1 MAKKNKKMM
10 TADAVK
16 SLVGK
21 HIANAQGFYS
31 GNLSK
36 SRETALDYYLGNPM
50 GNEVDGR
57 SKVISS
63 DVSDAIEPLM
73 ANLMKI
79 FTQSNKLF
87 HCEPVGTEDVEIAEQ
102 STDYINHIFF
112 KKNNGWVLLHNFIKD
127 ALLEKNGFLKI
138 YHEYSDKVT
147 RESYVGLSEDEY
159 TMLIDDNEIEV
170 IEHTEYADE
179 NPTGDYEQ
187 EPVAPMGMQEGQH
200 QMPDGTM
207 MPDSEMPQQPEQPPI
222 DAMMALMGGMGN
234 EEQPLIDLAPMAMLH
249 DVVVHRIN
257 KKGKTCIEGIPPEEI
272 LVESNAKGI
281 DDAKFIAQKKMMTR
295 SELLELGFD
304 EDIVA
309 TLPTERV
316 EDMNTEFQTR
326 HSDIHNSIQRD
337 ITDESTQEVEVFEC
351 YVKCDYSGT
360 GKSELRKFVVAG
372 NNGSTLLSDEAFDS
386 FPFVTATPIIMPH
399 RLYGRS
405 IAELVQDVQSVK
417 TYVMRAL
424 NDNIYGIQNNRLA
437 IDDSRVNVSDIL
449 ANRPNM
455 IVRTKGN
462 PMESIQTMPVQ
473 SIGDTAYPLLTYYDS
488 LKEQRTGVSKV
499 GQGLDAD
506 ALNSKT
512 STGLNQVMTQAQG
525 RIEFIARTFAN
536 TGINDLGKKILE
548 CVVKYQNKEDI
559 VRIRNKFVPYKPY
572 EWKDRCD
579 ITITS
584 GLGTGNQ
591 DQQMIFLNNI
601 LERQVQALT
610 TQGNPSAPLVNLKKI
625 YNTLEMMV
633 ESAGLKNVDLFFL
646 NPEENPLPEPEAPE
660 PTEFE
665 KVSMAQIEGENK
677 RKLAELELKHQELM
691 LKSEKQLLD
700 FETKIQE
707 LELNYGKNI
716 DQEEIKRQTKLS
728 VEAMKQ
734 IGGFAKGNMPMPNIP
749 ADDPMRVPMPQGGI
763 QAPVAPIEPQGLTQP
778 DIQNANFNL
787 PILPKK

>member
-1 MAKKNKKMM
+1 MGKKHKMM
-10 TADAVK
+10 TADEVK

-36 SRETALDYYLGNPM
+36 TRETALDYYLGNPM
-50 GNEVDGR
+50 GNEIDGR

-73 ANLMKI
+73 ANLMRI

-112 KKNNGWVLLHNFIKD
+112 KKNNGWVILHNFIKD
-127 ALLEKNGFLKI
+127 ALLEKNGFLKV
-138 YHEYSDKVT
+138 YHEYTDKVT
-147 RESYVGLSEDEY
+147 RESYVGLSDDEY
-159 TMLIDDNEIEV
+159 AMLIDDDGVEV
-170 IEHTEYADE
+170 VEHTEYTDDK
-179 NPTGDYEQ
+179 PTGDYEQ
-187 EPVAPMGMQEGQH
+187 EPVAPMGMQEQAPDPMMMGMEQTH
-200 QMPDGTM
+200 TMPDGTVHPFATHEEYEANM
-207 MPDSEMPQQPEQPPI
+207 MGMGMPQP
-222 DAMMALMGGMGN
+222 
-234 EEQPLIDLAPMAMLH
+234 MLH
-249 DVVVHRIN
+249 DVVIHRIN
-257 KKGKTCIEGIPPEEI
+257 KKGKTCIEGIPPEEMLI
-272 LVESNAKGI
+272 ESNAKNI
-281 DDAKFIAQKKMMTR
+281 DDANFIAQKKMMTR
-295 SELLELGFD
+295 GELIELGFD
-304 EDIVA
+304 RDIVL

-360 GKSELRKFVVAG
+360 HKSELRKFVVAG
-372 NNGSTLLSDEAFDS
+372 NNGETLLSDEPYDS

-473 SIGDTAYPLLTYYDS
+473 PIGDTAYPLLTYYDE
-488 LKEQRTGVSKV
+488 LKEQRTGVSKIS
-499 GQGLDAD
+499 QGLNAD
-506 ALNSKT
+506 ALNTKT
-512 STGLNQVMTQAQG
+512 STGLNQVMTQAQQ
-525 RIEFIARTFAN
+525 RVEFIARTFAH

-579 ITITS
+579 ISITS

-610 TQGNPSAPLVNLKKI
+610 TQGNPSAPLVNLSKI

-646 NPEENPLPEPEAPE
+646 NPEENPIPEEEPAE

-677 RKLAELELKHQELM
+677 RKLAELELKYKEQELKHKKIM
-691 LKSEKQLLD
+691 LD
-700 FETKIQE
+700 FETKVQE
-707 LELNYGKNI
+707 LELQYSKNI

-734 IGGFAKGNMPMPNIP
+734 IGGFAKGNMPQPNIP
-749 ADDPMRVPMPQGGI
+749 PNDPMNVPMPPQGI
-763 QAPVAPIEPQGLTQP
+763 TPPVAPAEPQLTQP
-778 DIQNANFNL
+778 NIQNADFKL
-787 PILPKK
+787 PNE

>member
-1 MAKKNKKMM
+1 MAKKKKMM

-36 SRETALDYYLGNPM
+36 TRETALDYYLGNPM

-73 ANLMKI
+73 ANLMRI

-87 HCEPVGTEDVEIAEQ
+87 HCEPVGVEDVEIAEQ

-112 KKNNGWVLLHNFIKD
+112 KKNNGWVLLHNFLKD
-127 ALLEKNGFLKI
+127 ALLEKNGFLKV
-138 YHEYSDKVT
+138 YHEYTDKVT
-147 RESYVGLSEDEY
+147 RESYENLSDDEY
-159 TMLIDDNEIEV
+159 MMLIDDDGVEV
-170 IEHTEYADE
+170 IEHSQYVDE

-187 EPVAPMGMQEGQH
+187 EPVAPMGMQEQA
-200 QMPDGTM
+200 PDPM
-207 MPDSEMPQQPEQPPI
+207 
-222 DAMMALMGGMGN
+222 MGGMGN
-234 EEQPLIDLAPMAMLH
+234 EEKPLMDIEPVAMLH
-249 DVVVHRIN
+249 DVVIHRID

-272 LVESNAKGI
+272 LIESNAKSI
-281 DDAKFIAQKKMMTR
+281 DDANFIAQKKMMTR
-295 SELLELGFD
+295 GELLELGFD
-304 EDIVA
+304 DDIVA

-351 YVKCDYSGT
+351 YVKCDYSGN

-372 NNGSTLLSDEAFDS
+372 NNGSTLLSDEAYDS

-473 SIGDTAYPLLTYYDS
+473 SIGDTAYPLLKYYDE
-488 LKEQRTGVSKV
+488 LKESRTGVSKLS
-499 GQGLDAD
+499 QGLSAD
-506 ALNSKT
+506 ALNSQT
-512 STGLNQVMTQAQG
+512 STGLNQTMTQAQG
-525 RIEFIARTFAN
+525 RIEFIARTFAH

-584 GLGTGNQ
+584 ALGTGNQ

-646 NPEENPLPEPEAPE
+646 DPEVTPMPEEEPAE
-660 PTEFE
+660 PSEFE

-677 RKLAELELKHQELM
+677 RKLAELELKQKEVELRA
-691 LKSEKQLLD
+691 EKQLLD

-707 LELNYGKNI
+707 LELNYGRQI

-734 IGGFAKGNMPMPNIP
+734 MGGFANKNMPMPQPNIP
-749 ADDPMRVPMPQGGI
+749 PNDPMNVPMPPQGI
-763 QAPVAPIEPQGLTQP
+763 QPPPVQPPMEIGDADFESPIPP
-778 DIQNANFNL
+778 MP
-787 PILPKK
+787 PIPKV

>member
-1 MAKKNKKMM
+1 MVKKNKKIM
-10 TADAVK
+10 TEESIKA
-16 SLVGK
+16 LVGK
-21 HIANAQGFYS
+21 HIANATGFYS

-73 ANLMKI
+73 ANLMRI

-87 HCEPVGTEDVEIAEQ
+87 HCEPVGTEDVGIAEQ
-102 STDYINHIFF
+102 STDYMNHIFF
-112 KKNNGWVLLHNFIKD
+112 KKNNGWVILHNFLKD
-127 ALLEKNGFLKI
+127 ALLEKNGFLKVF
-138 YHEYSDKVT
+138 HEVSDKIT
-147 RESYVGLSEDEY
+147 RETYENLSEDEY
-159 TMLIDDNEIEV
+159 IMLIDDEEVEV
-170 IEHTEYADE
+170 IEHSTFADTA
-179 NPTGDYEQ
+179 PTGDYEQ
-187 EPVAPMGMQEGQH
+187 EPVAPMGMEEGVH
-200 QMPDGTM
+200 EMPDGTM
-207 MPDSEMPQQPEQPPI
+207 MPDAEMEAQAP
-222 DAMMALMGGMGN
+222 DMDMMAMLNIMG
-234 EEQPLIDLAPMAMLH
+234 EEEMMPPPLPMLH
-249 DVVVHRIN
+249 DVVIHRII
-257 KKGKTCIEGIPPEEI
+257 KKGKTVIEGIPPEQMY
-272 LVESNAKGI
+272 VEGNATDI
-281 DDAKFIAQKKMMTR
+281 DTSRFIAQKKMITR

-304 EDIVA
+304 KDIVA
-309 TLPTERV
+309 VLPAERSD
-316 EDMNTEFQTR
+316 DMNTEFQTR
-326 HSDIHNSIQRD
+326 HQGISSVTQKDHL
-337 ITDESTQEVEVFEC
+337 DESTQEVEIYEC

-360 GKSELRKFVVAG
+360 GKAELRKVVVAG
-372 NNGSTLLSDEAFDS
+372 NNGTTLLSDEPYDS
-386 FPFVTATPIIMPH
+386 MPFVTATPIIMPH

-405 IAELVQDVQSVK
+405 IAELVEDVQSVK

-449 ANRPNM
+449 QNRPNM

-462 PMESIQTMPVQ
+462 PMESIQSMPVQ
-473 SIGDTAYPLLTYYDS
+473 SIGETAYPLLRYYDE
-488 LKEQRTGVSKV
+488 LKEARTGVSKLT
-499 GQGLDAD
+499 QGLNAD

-512 STGLNQVMTQAQG
+512 STGLNQTMSQAQG

-536 TGINDLGKKILE
+536 TGINDLGKKIFE
-548 CVVKYQNKEDI
+548 CIVKYQDKEDI
-559 VRIRNKFVPYKPY
+559 VRIRNKFIPYKPY

-579 ITITS
+579 VSITS

-646 NPEENPLPEPEAPE
+646 NPEENPVPEQE
-660 PTEFE
+660 PAEPSEFE

-677 RKLAELELKHQELM
+677 RKLAELELKSQELQ
-691 LKSEKQLLD
+691 LKAEKQLLD

-707 LELNYGKNI
+707 LELNYNKNI
-716 DQEEIKRQTKLS
+716 DQEQIKRQTKVS
-728 VEAMKQ
+728 VEAMRQ
-734 IGGFAKGNMPMPNIP
+734 VGGFAKGNAPMPSNVPMPNIP
-749 ADDPMRVPMPQGGI
+749 ANDPMNIPMPQGGI
-763 QAPVAPIEPQGLTQP
+763 QPPIVPEPLLTQP
-778 DIQNANFNL
+778 NIQNADFML
-787 PILPKK
+787 PTIPKKN

>member
-1 MAKKNKKMM
+1 MAKNKKMM

-36 SRETALDYYLGNPM
+36 TRETALDYYLGNPM

-63 DVSDAIEPLM
+63 DVSDAVEPLM
-73 ANLMKI
+73 ANLMRI

-87 HCEPVGTEDVEIAEQ
+87 HCEPVGVEDVEIAEQ

-112 KKNNGWVLLHNFIKD
+112 KKNNGWVLLHNFLKD

-138 YHEYSDKVT
+138 YHEYADRVT
-147 RESYVGLSEDEY
+147 RESYQRLSDDEY
-159 TMLIDDNEIEV
+159 MMLIDDDDVEV
-170 IEHTEYADE
+170 IEHSQYEDDK
-179 NPTGDYEQ
+179 PTSDYEQ
-187 EPVAPMGMQEGQH
+187 ADPMGMQEQLLPTEPTAELGPMQY
-200 QMPDGTM
+200 
-207 MPDSEMPQQPEQPPI
+207 EEPEVIP
-222 DAMMALMGGMGN
+222 
-234 EEQPLIDLAPMAMLH
+234 MLH
-249 DVVVHRIN
+249 DVVIHRVN
-257 KKGKTCIEGIPPEEI
+257 KKGKTCIEGIPPEEMLI
-272 LVESNAKGI
+272 ESNAKSI
-281 DDAKFIAQKKMMTR
+281 DDANFIAQKKMTTR
-295 SELLELGFD
+295 GELIELGFD
-304 EDIVA
+304 KDIVS
-309 TLPTERV
+309 TLPSERV
-316 EDMNTEFQTR
+316 EDMNTEFQAR
-326 HSDIHNSIQRD
+326 HSDIHNSIQKD

-351 YVKCDYSGT
+351 YVKCDYSGN

-372 NNGSTLLSDEAFDS
+372 NNGSTLLSDEAYDS

-449 ANRPNM
+449 TNRPNM

-473 SIGDTAYPLLTYYDS
+473 SIGDTAYPLLKYYDE
-488 LKEQRTGVSKV
+488 LKEARTGVTKL
-499 GQGLDAD
+499 GQGLNAD
-506 ALNSKT
+506 ALNSQT
-512 STGLNQVMTQAQG
+512 STGLNQVMTQAQS
-525 RIEFIARTFAN
+525 RVEFIARTFAH
-536 TGINDLGKKILE
+536 TGVNDLGRKILE
-548 CVVKYQNKEDI
+548 CVVKYQDKDDI
-559 VRIRNKFVPYKPY
+559 VRIRNKFVSYKPY

-584 GLGTGNQ
+584 ALGTGNQ

-646 NPEENPLPEPEAPE
+646 DPELNPPPPEEPAEPS
-660 PTEFE
+660 EFE
-665 KVSMAQIEGENK
+665 KVSMAQIEGENR
-677 RKLAELELKHQELM
+677 RKLAELELKQKEIEL
-691 LKSEKQLLD
+691 KAEKQLLD
-700 FETKIQE
+700 FESKIKE
-707 LELNYGKNI
+707 LELNHGKDI

-734 IGGFAKGNMPMPNIP
+734 MGNFAKSNLPPINNIPPNDPMNVPMPSGGIKPPVEPQSPNIP
-749 ADDPMRVPMPQGGI
+749 NVGFENMGSGVP
-763 QAPVAPIEPQGLTQP
+763 V
-778 DIQNANFNL
+778 L
-787 PILPKK
+787 PNKK

>member
-1 MAKKNKKMM
+1 MAKKKKMM

-36 SRETALDYYLGNPM
+36 TRETALDYYLGNPM
-50 GNEVDGR
+50 GNEIDGR

-73 ANLMKI
+73 ANLMRI

-87 HCEPVGTEDVEIAEQ
+87 HCEPVGIEDVEIAEQ

-112 KKNNGWVLLHNFIKD
+112 KKNNGWVLLHNFLKD

-138 YHEYSDKVT
+138 YHEYTDKVT
-147 RESYVGLSEDEY
+147 RESYESLSDDEY
-159 TMLIDDNEIEV
+159 MMLIDDDGVEV
-170 IEHTEYADE
+170 IEHTQYVDE

-187 EPVAPMGMQEGQH
+187 EPVAPMGMQE
-200 QMPDGTM
+200 
-207 MPDSEMPQQPEQPPI
+207 QPPV
-222 DAMMALMGGMGN
+222 DDMMSMMGDMAN
-234 EEQPLIDLAPMAMLH
+234 EEQPVMDIEPVAMLH
-249 DVVVHRIN
+249 DVVIHRID

-272 LVESNAKGI
+272 LIESNAKSI
-281 DDAKFIAQKKMMTR
+281 DDANFIAQKKMMTR
-295 SELLELGFD
+295 GELLEYGFD
-304 EDIVA
+304 ADIVA

-337 ITDESTQEVEVFEC
+337 VTDESTQEVEVFEC
-351 YVKCDYSGT
+351 YVKCDYSGN

-372 NNGSTLLSDEAFDS
+372 NSGDTLLSDEAYDS

-473 SIGDTAYPLLTYYDS
+473 SIGDTAYPLLKYYDE
-488 LKEQRTGVSKV
+488 LKESRTGVSKLS
-499 GQGLDAD
+499 QGLSAD
-506 ALNSKT
+506 ALNSQT
-512 STGLNQVMTQAQG
+512 STGLNQTMTQAQG
-525 RIEFIARTFAN
+525 RIEFIARTFAH

-584 GLGTGNQ
+584 ALGTGNQ

-646 NPEENPLPEPEAPE
+646 DPEQTPMPQEEPAE
-660 PTEFE
+660 PSEFE

-677 RKLAELELKHQELM
+677 RKLAELELKQKEVEL
-691 LKSEKQLLD
+691 KAEKQLLD

-707 LELNYGKNI
+707 LELNYGRQI

-734 IGGFAKGNMPMPNIP
+734 MGGFANKNMPMPQPNIP
-749 ADDPMRVPMPQGGI
+749 PNDPMNVPMPPQGI
-763 QAPVAPIEPQGLTQP
+763 QPPVEPTPIDIP
-778 DIQNANFNL
+778 DANFENPIPPL
-787 PILPKK
+787 PIIPKE

>member
-1 MAKKNKKMM
+1 MAKKHKMM
-10 TADAVK
+10 TADEVK

-36 SRETALDYYLGNPM
+36 TRETALDYYLGNPM

-73 ANLMKI
+73 ANLMRI

-87 HCEPVGTEDVEIAEQ
+87 HCEPVGVEDVEIAEQ

-112 KKNNGWVLLHNFIKD
+112 KKNNGWVLLHNFLKD
-127 ALLEKNGFLKI
+127 ALLEKNGFLKV
-138 YHEYSDKVT
+138 YHEYTDKVV
-147 RESYVGLSEDEY
+147 RESYEGLSDDEY
-159 TMLIDDNEIEV
+159 LMLIDDNDVEV
-170 IEHTEYADE
+170 IEHTEYVDE
-179 NPTGDYEQ
+179 NPTGDYQQ
-187 EPVAPMGMQEGQH
+187 EPVAPMGMEETH
-200 QMPDGTM
+200 TMPDGTVHPFATHEEYEANM
-207 MPDSEMPQQPEQPPI
+207 MGMEQEPKPVIDVQPT
-222 DAMMALMGGMGN
+222 
-234 EEQPLIDLAPMAMLH
+234 AMLH
-249 DVVVHRIN
+249 DVVIHRIN
-257 KKGKTCIEGIPPEEI
+257 KKGKTCIEGIPPEEMLI
-272 LVESNAKGI
+272 ESNAKSI
-281 DDAKFIAQKKMMTR
+281 DDANFIAQKKMMTR
-295 SELLELGFD
+295 GELIELGFD
-304 EDIVA
+304 RETVMS
-309 TLPTERV
+309 LPTERV

-337 ITDESTQEVEVFEC
+337 ITDLSTQDVEVFEC

-360 GKSELRKFVVAG
+360 HKSELRKFVVAG
-372 NNGSTLLSDEAFDS
+372 NNGETLLSDEPYDS

-449 ANRPNM
+449 SNRPNM

-473 SIGDTAYPLLTYYDS
+473 PIGDTAYPLLTYYDE
-488 LKEQRTGVSKV
+488 LKEQRTGVSKI
-499 GQGLDAD
+499 GQGLNAD

-512 STGLNQVMTQAQG
+512 STGLNQVMSQAQQ
-525 RIEFIARTFAN
+525 RVEFIARTFAH

-610 TQGNPSAPLVNLKKI
+610 TQGNPSAPLVNLSKI

-646 NPEENPLPEPEAPE
+646 NPEENPIPEEEPAE

-677 RKLAELELKHQELM
+677 RKLAELELKYKEQQ
-691 LKSEKQLLD
+691 LKHKKIMLD

-707 LELNYGKNI
+707 LELQYNKNI

-734 IGGFAKGNMPMPNIP
+734 IGGFAKGNMPKPNIP
-749 ADDPMRVPMPQGGI
+749 PSDPMNVPMPPQGI
-763 QAPVAPIEPQGLTQP
+763 QPPVAPAEPQLTQP
-778 DIQNANFNL
+778 NIQNANFKL
-787 PILPKK
+787 PNE

>member
-36 SRETALDYYLGNPM
+36 TRETALDYYLGNPM

-112 KKNNGWVLLHNFIKD
+112 KKNNGWVILHNFLKD
-127 ALLEKNGFLKI
+127 ALLEKNGFLKV
-138 YHEYSDKVT
+138 YHEYTDKVT
-147 RESYVGLSEDEY
+147 RESYVGLSDDEY
-159 TMLIDDNEIEV
+159 TMLIDDDGVEV
-170 IEHTEYADE
+170 VEHTEYADDK
-179 NPTGDYEQ
+179 PTGDYEQ
-187 EPVAPMGMQEGQH
+187 EPVAPMGMQE
-200 QMPDGTM
+200 
-207 MPDSEMPQQPEQPPI
+207 QPPI
-222 DAMMALMGGMGN
+222 DDMMAIMGAMGDEMPMGMAM
-234 EEQPLIDLAPMAMLH
+234 PVPMLH
-249 DVVVHRIN
+249 DVVIHRIN

-281 DDAKFIAQKKMMTR
+281 DDANFIAQKKMMTR
-295 SELLELGFD
+295 GELIELGFD
-304 EDIVA
+304 RDIID

-372 NNGSTLLSDEAFDS
+372 NNGETLLSDEAYDS

-473 SIGDTAYPLLTYYDS
+473 SIGETAYPLLTYYDE
-488 LKEQRTGVSKV
+488 LKEQRTGVSKI
-499 GQGLDAD
+499 GQGLNAD

-512 STGLNQVMTQAQG
+512 STGLNSVMSQAQQ
-525 RIEFIARTFAN
+525 RVEFIARTFAN

-579 ITITS
+579 ISITS
-584 GLGTGNQ
+584 GLGTGSQ

-610 TQGNPSAPLVNLKKI
+610 TQGNPSAPLVNLSKI

-646 NPEENPLPEPEAPE
+646 NPEENPIPEEEPAE

-677 RKLAELELKHQELM
+677 RKLAELELKHQELLM
-691 LKSEKQLLD
+691 KNEKQQLD
-700 FETKIQE
+700 FDAKIVE
-707 LELNYGKNI
+707 LELQYQKNI
-716 DQEEIKRQTKLS
+716 DQEEIKRQAKVST
-728 VEAMKQ
+728 EAMKQ
-734 IGGFAKGNMPMPNIP
+734 VGAFANKNMPMPQPNIP
-749 ADDPMRVPMPQGGI
+749 PNDPMNVPMPPQGI
-763 QAPVAPIEPQGLTQP
+763 QPPVAPAEPQLTQP
-778 DIQNANFNL
+778 NIQNANFKL
-787 PILPKK
+787 PNE

>member
-1 MAKKNKKMM
+1 MAKKHKMM
-10 TADAVK
+10 TADEVK

-36 SRETALDYYLGNPM
+36 TRETALDYYLGNPM

-73 ANLMKI
+73 ANLMRI

-87 HCEPVGTEDVEIAEQ
+87 HCEPVGVEDVEIAEQ

-112 KKNNGWVLLHNFIKD
+112 KKNNGWVLLHNFLKD
-127 ALLEKNGFLKI
+127 ALLEKNGFLKV
-138 YHEYSDKVT
+138 YHEYTDKVV
-147 RESYVGLSEDEY
+147 RESYEGLSDDEY
-159 TMLIDDNEIEV
+159 LMLIDDNDVEV
-170 IEHTEYADE
+170 IEHTEYVDE
-179 NPTGDYEQ
+179 NPTGDYQQ
-187 EPVAPMGMQEGQH
+187 EPVAPMGMEETH
-200 QMPDGTM
+200 TMPDGTVHPFATHEEYEANM
-207 MPDSEMPQQPEQPPI
+207 MGMEQEPKPVIDVQPT
-222 DAMMALMGGMGN
+222 
-234 EEQPLIDLAPMAMLH
+234 AMLH
-249 DVVVHRIN
+249 DVVIHRIN
-257 KKGKTCIEGIPPEEI
+257 KKGKTCIEGIPPEEMLI
-272 LVESNAKGI
+272 ESNAKSI
-281 DDAKFIAQKKMMTR
+281 DDANFIAQKKMMTR
-295 SELLELGFD
+295 GELIELGFD
-304 EDIVA
+304 RETVMS
-309 TLPTERV
+309 LPTERV

-337 ITDESTQEVEVFEC
+337 ITDLSTQDVEVFEC

-360 GKSELRKFVVAG
+360 HKSELRKFVVAG
-372 NNGSTLLSDEAFDS
+372 NNGETLLSDEPYDS

-449 ANRPNM
+449 SNRPNM

-473 SIGDTAYPLLTYYDS
+473 SIGDTAYPLLKYYDE
-488 LKEQRTGVSKV
+488 LKESRTGVTKL
-499 GQGLDAD
+499 GQGLNAD
-506 ALNSKT
+506 ALNSQT
-512 STGLNQVMTQAQG
+512 STGLNQVMTQAQS
-525 RIEFIARTFAN
+525 RVEFIARTFAH
-536 TGINDLGKKILE
+536 TGVNDLGKKILE
-548 CVVKYQNKEDI
+548 CIVKYQNKEDI

-579 ITITS
+579 ISITS
-584 GLGTGNQ
+584 ALGTGNQ

-646 NPEENPLPEPEAPE
+646 DPEQNPIPEEEPAE
-660 PTEFE
+660 PSEFE

-677 RKLAELELKHQELM
+677 RKLAELELKQKEVEL
-691 LKSEKQLLD
+691 KAEKQLLD

-707 LELNYGKNI
+707 LELNYGRQI

-734 IGGFAKGNMPMPNIP
+734 IGGFAKNNMPQPNIP
-749 ADDPMRVPMPQGGI
+749 PNDPMNVPMPPQGI
-763 QAPVAPIEPQGLTQP
+763 QPPVEPRP
-778 DIQNANFNL
+778 MDIPSADFESPLPPL
-787 PILPKK
+787 PIVPKE

>member
-1 MAKKNKKMM
+1 MAKKKKMM

-36 SRETALDYYLGNPM
+36 TRETALDYYLGNPM

-73 ANLMKI
+73 ANLMRI

-87 HCEPVGTEDVEIAEQ
+87 HCEPVGIEDVEIAEQ

-112 KKNNGWVLLHNFIKD
+112 KKNNGWVLLHNFLKD
-127 ALLEKNGFLKI
+127 ALLEKNGFLKV
-138 YHEYSDKVT
+138 YHEYTDKVT
-147 RESYVGLSEDEY
+147 RESYERLSDDEY
-159 TMLIDDNEIEV
+159 IMLIDDKEVEV
-170 IEHTEYADE
+170 IEHSEYPDD

-187 EPVAPMGMQEGQH
+187 ESVEPMGMQEGQH

-207 MPDSEMPQQPEQPPI
+207 MPDSEMPQQPEQPQLPN
-222 DAMMALMGGMGN
+222 AMMGEMDNQERPLMDI
-234 EEQPLIDLAPMAMLH
+234 EPIAMLH
-249 DVVVHRIN
+249 DVVVHRVSI
-257 KKGKTCIEGIPPEEI
+257 KGKTCIEGIPPEEI
-272 LVESNAKGI
+272 LVESNAKSI
-281 DDAKFIAQKKMMTR
+281 DDANFIAQKKMITR
-295 SELLELGFD
+295 GELLELGFD
-304 EDIVA
+304 KDIVA

-337 ITDESTQEVEVFEC
+337 VTDESTQEVEVFEC
-351 YVKCDYSGT
+351 YVKCDYSGN

-372 NNGSTLLSDEAFDS
+372 NNGSTLLSDEAYDS
-386 FPFVTATPIIMPH
+386 FPFITATPIIMPH

-462 PMESIQTMPVQ
+462 PMESIQSMPVQ
-473 SIGDTAYPLLTYYDS
+473 SIGDTAYPLLKYYDE
-488 LKEQRTGVSKV
+488 LKEARTGVSKLS
-499 GQGLDAD
+499 QGLSAD
-506 ALNSKT
+506 ALNSQT
-512 STGLNQVMTQAQG
+512 STGLNQTMTQAQG
-525 RIEFIARTFAN
+525 RIEFIARTFAH

-548 CVVKYQNKEDI
+548 CVVKNQNKEDI

-584 GLGTGNQ
+584 ALGTGNQ

-646 NPEENPLPEPEAPE
+646 DPEQTPMPEEEPKE
-660 PTEFE
+660 PSEFE

-677 RKLAELELKHQELM
+677 RKLAELELKQKEVELRA
-691 LKSEKQLLD
+691 EKQLLD

-707 LELNYGKNI
+707 LELNYGKQI

-734 IGGFAKGNMPMPNIP
+734 MGGFANKNMSMPQPNIP
-749 ADDPMRVPMPQGGI
+749 PNDPMNVPMPPQGI
-763 QAPVAPIEPQGLTQP
+763 QPPIKPSPMAIGDADFESPMPPMPT
-778 DIQNANFNL
+778 I
-787 PILPKK
+787 PKV

>member
-1 MAKKNKKMM
+1 MAKKKKMM

-36 SRETALDYYLGNPM
+36 TRETALDYYLGNPM

-73 ANLMKI
+73 ANLMRI

-87 HCEPVGTEDVEIAEQ
+87 HCEPVGVEDVEIAEQ

-112 KKNNGWVLLHNFIKD
+112 KKNNGWVLLHNFLKD
-127 ALLEKNGFLKI
+127 ALLEKNGFLKV
-138 YHEYSDKVT
+138 YHEYTDKVT
-147 RESYVGLSEDEY
+147 RESYENLSDDEY
-159 TMLIDDNEIEV
+159 MMLIDDDGVEV
-170 IEHTEYADE
+170 IEHSQYVDE

-187 EPVAPMGMQEGQH
+187 EPVAPMGMQEQA
-200 QMPDGTM
+200 PDPM
-207 MPDSEMPQQPEQPPI
+207 
-222 DAMMALMGGMGN
+222 MGGMGN
-234 EEQPLIDLAPMAMLH
+234 EEKPLMDIEPVAMLH
-249 DVVVHRIN
+249 DVVIHRID

-272 LVESNAKGI
+272 LIESNAKSI
-281 DDAKFIAQKKMMTR
+281 DDANFIAQKKMMTR
-295 SELLELGFD
+295 GELLELGFD
-304 EDIVA
+304 DDIVA

-337 ITDESTQEVEVFEC
+337 ITHESTQEVEVFEC
-351 YVKCDYSGT
+351 YVKCDYSGN

-372 NNGSTLLSDEAFDS
+372 NNGSTLLSDESYDS
-386 FPFVTATPIIMPH
+386 FPFITATPIIMPH
-399 RLYGRS
+399 RLDGRS

-473 SIGDTAYPLLTYYDS
+473 SIGDTAYPLLKYYDE
-488 LKEQRTGVSKV
+488 LKESRTGVSKLS
-499 GQGLDAD
+499 QGLSAD
-506 ALNSKT
+506 ALNSQT
-512 STGLNQVMTQAQG
+512 STGLNQTMTQAQG
-525 RIEFIARTFAN
+525 RIEFIARTFAH

-584 GLGTGNQ
+584 ALGTGNQ

-646 NPEENPLPEPEAPE
+646 DPEQTPMPEEEPAE
-660 PTEFE
+660 PSEFE

-677 RKLAELELKHQELM
+677 RKLAELELKQKEVELRA
-691 LKSEKQLLD
+691 EKQLLD

-707 LELNYGKNI
+707 LELNYGRQI

-734 IGGFAKGNMPMPNIP
+734 MGGFANKNMPTPQPNIP
-749 ADDPMRVPMPQGGI
+749 PNDPMNVPMPPQGI
-763 QAPVAPIEPQGLTQP
+763 QPPPVQPPMEIGDADFESPIPP
-778 DIQNANFNL
+778 M
-787 PILPKK
+787 PPLPKV

>member
-1 MAKKNKKMM
+1 MAKKKKMM

-36 SRETALDYYLGNPM
+36 TRETALDYYLGNPM
-50 GNEVDGR
+50 GNEIDGR

-73 ANLMKI
+73 ANLMRI

-87 HCEPVGTEDVEIAEQ
+87 HCEPVGIEDVEIAEQ

-112 KKNNGWVLLHNFIKD
+112 KKNNGWVLLHNFLKD

-138 YHEYSDKVT
+138 YHEYTDKVT
-147 RESYVGLSEDEY
+147 RESYESLSDDEY
-159 TMLIDDNEIEV
+159 MMLIDDDGVEV
-170 IEHTEYADE
+170 IEHTQYVDE

-187 EPVAPMGMQEGQH
+187 EPVAPMGMQE
-200 QMPDGTM
+200 
-207 MPDSEMPQQPEQPPI
+207 QPPV
-222 DAMMALMGGMGN
+222 DDMMSMMGDMAN
-234 EEQPLIDLAPMAMLH
+234 EEQPVMDIEPVAMLH
-249 DVVVHRIN
+249 DVVIHRID

-272 LVESNAKGI
+272 LIESNAKSI
-281 DDAKFIAQKKMMTR
+281 DDANFIAQKKMMTR
-295 SELLELGFD
+295 GELLEYGFD
-304 EDIVA
+304 ADIVA

-351 YVKCDYSGT
+351 YVKCDYSGN

-372 NNGSTLLSDEAFDS
+372 NSGDTLLSDEAYDS

-473 SIGDTAYPLLTYYDS
+473 SIGDTAYPLLKYYDE
-488 LKEQRTGVSKV
+488 LKESRTGVSKLS
-499 GQGLDAD
+499 QGLSAD
-506 ALNSKT
+506 ALNSQT
-512 STGLNQVMTQAQG
+512 STGLNQTMTQAQG
-525 RIEFIARTFAN
+525 RIEFIARTFAH

-584 GLGTGNQ
+584 ALGTGNQ

-646 NPEENPLPEPEAPE
+646 DPEQTPMPQEEPAE
-660 PTEFE
+660 PSEFE

-677 RKLAELELKHQELM
+677 RKLAELELKQKEVEL
-691 LKSEKQLLD
+691 KAEKQLLD

-707 LELNYGKNI
+707 LELNYGRQI

-734 IGGFAKGNMPMPNIP
+734 MGGFANKNMPMPQPNIP
-749 ADDPMRVPMPQGGI
+749 PNDPMNVPMPPQGI
-763 QAPVAPIEPQGLTQP
+763 QPPQPQPPMEIGDADFESPIPP
-778 DIQNANFNL
+778 MP
-787 PILPKK
+787 PIPKV

>member
-36 SRETALDYYLGNPM
+36 TRETALDYYLGNPM
-50 GNEVDGR
+50 GNEIDGR

-73 ANLMKI
+73 ANLMRI

-112 KKNNGWVLLHNFIKD
+112 KKNNGWVILHNFLKD
-127 ALLEKNGFLKI
+127 ALLEKNGFLKV
-138 YHEYSDKVT
+138 YHEYTDKVT
-147 RESYVGLSEDEY
+147 RESYYGLSDDEY
-159 TMLIDDNEIEV
+159 AMLIDDDGVEV
-170 IEHTEYADE
+170 VEHTEYADDKS
-179 NPTGDYEQ
+179 TGDYEQ
-187 EPVAPMGMQEGQH
+187 EPVAPMGMQEQPPVDDMMAMMGAMGGDMPI
-200 QMPDGTM
+200 QMPE
-207 MPDSEMPQQPEQPPI
+207 P
-222 DAMMALMGGMGN
+222 
-234 EEQPLIDLAPMAMLH
+234 MLH
-249 DVVVHRIN
+249 DVVIHRID

-272 LVESNAKGI
+272 LVESNAKNI
-281 DDAKFIAQKKMMTR
+281 DDANFIAQKKMMTR
-295 SELLELGFD
+295 GELIELGFD
-304 EDIVA
+304 RDIID

-372 NNGSTLLSDEAFDS
+372 NNGETLLSDEPYDS

-449 ANRPNM
+449 SNRPNM

-473 SIGDTAYPLLTYYDS
+473 PIGDTAYPLLTYYDE
-488 LKEQRTGVSKV
+488 LKEQRTGVSKI
-499 GQGLDAD
+499 GQGLNAD

-512 STGLNQVMTQAQG
+512 STGLNQVMSQAQQ
-525 RIEFIARTFAN
+525 RVEFIARTFAH

-579 ITITS
+579 ISITS

-610 TQGNPSAPLVNLKKI
+610 TQGNPSAPLVNLSKI

-646 NPEENPLPEPEAPE
+646 NPEENPIPEEEPAE

-677 RKLAELELKHQELM
+677 RKLAELELKYKEQELKHKKIM
-691 LKSEKQLLD
+691 LD
-700 FETKIQE
+700 FETKVQE
-707 LELNYGKNI
+707 LELQYSKNI

-734 IGGFAKGNMPMPNIP
+734 IGGFAKGNMPQPNIP
-749 ADDPMRVPMPQGGI
+749 PNDPMNVPMPPQGI
-763 QAPVAPIEPQGLTQP
+763 TPPVAPAEPQLTQP
-778 DIQNANFNL
+778 NIQNADFKL
-787 PILPKK
+787 PNE

>member
-36 SRETALDYYLGNPM
+36 TRETALDYYLGNPM
-50 GNEVDGR
+50 GNEIDGR

-73 ANLMKI
+73 ANLMRI

-112 KKNNGWVLLHNFIKD
+112 KKNNGWVILHNFLKD
-127 ALLEKNGFLKI
+127 ALLEKNGFLKV

-147 RESYVGLSEDEY
+147 RESYFGLSDDEY
-159 TMLIDDNEIEV
+159 TMLIDDKDVEV
-170 IEHTEYADE
+170 IEHTEYEDDS
-179 NPTGDYEQ
+179 NT
-187 EPVAPMGMQEGQH
+187 H
-200 QMPDGTM
+200 QMPDGSYMAGKTHGEEMGMPVKPPVDEM
-207 MPDSEMPQQPEQPPI
+207 MAMMGGEMPMPMEMPI
-222 DAMMALMGGMGN
+222 
-234 EEQPLIDLAPMAMLH
+234 AMLH
-249 DVVVHRIN
+249 DVVIHRIA
-257 KKGKTCIEGIPPEEI
+257 KKGKTCIESIPPEEI
-272 LVESNAKGI
+272 LVESNAKSI
-281 DDAKFIAQKKMMTR
+281 EDANFIAQKKMMTR
-295 SELLELGFD
+295 GELIELGF
-304 EDIVA
+304 ERDIVD

-372 NNGSTLLSDEAFDS
+372 NNGETLLSDEAYDS

-473 SIGDTAYPLLTYYDS
+473 SIGDTAYPLLTYYDE
-488 LKEQRTGVSKV
+488 LKEQRTGVSKI
-499 GQGLDAD
+499 GQGLNAD

-512 STGLNQVMTQAQG
+512 STGLNSVMSQAQQ
-525 RIEFIARTFAN
+525 RVEFIARTFAH

-548 CVVKYQNKEDI
+548 CVVKYQDKEDI
-559 VRIRNKFVPYKPY
+559 IRIRNKFVTYKPM
-572 EWKDRCD
+572 EWRDRCD
-579 ITITS
+579 ISITS

-610 TQGNPSAPLVNLKKI
+610 TQGNPSAPLVNLSKI

-646 NPEENPLPEPEAPE
+646 NPEENPMPEEEPKQ

-677 RKLAELELKHQELM
+677 RKLAELELKHQELLM
-691 LKSEKQLLD
+691 KNEKQQLD
-700 FETKIQE
+700 FDAKIVE
-707 LELNYGKNI
+707 LELQYQKNI
-716 DQEEIKRQTKLS
+716 DQEEIKRQAKVST
-728 VEAMKQ
+728 EAMKQ
-734 IGGFAKGNMPMPNIP
+734 VGAFANKNMPMPQPNIP
-749 ADDPMRVPMPQGGI
+749 PNDPMNVPMPRGGI
-763 QAPVAPIEPQGLTQP
+763 QPPVAPAEPQLTQP
-778 DIQNANFNL
+778 NIQNADFKL
-787 PILPKK
+787 PNE

>member
-36 SRETALDYYLGNPM
+36 TRETALDYYLGNPM
-50 GNEVDGR
+50 GNEIDGR

-73 ANLMKI
+73 ANLMRI

-112 KKNNGWVLLHNFIKD
+112 KKNNGWVILHNFLKD
-127 ALLEKNGFLKI
+127 ALLEKNGFLKV
-138 YHEYSDKVT
+138 YHEYTDKVT
-147 RESYVGLSEDEY
+147 RESYYGLSDDEY
-159 TMLIDDNEIEV
+159 AMLIDDDGVEV
-170 IEHTEYADE
+170 VEHTEYADDK
-179 NPTGDYEQ
+179 PTGDYEQ
-187 EPVAPMGMQEGQH
+187 EPVAPMGMQEQPPVDDMMAMMGAMGGDMPI
-200 QMPDGTM
+200 QMPE
-207 MPDSEMPQQPEQPPI
+207 P
-222 DAMMALMGGMGN
+222 
-234 EEQPLIDLAPMAMLH
+234 MLH
-249 DVVVHRIN
+249 DVVIHRID

-272 LVESNAKGI
+272 LVESNAKSI
-281 DDAKFIAQKKMMTR
+281 DDANFIAQKKMMTR
-295 SELLELGFD
+295 GELIELGFD
-304 EDIVA
+304 RDIID

-372 NNGSTLLSDEAFDS
+372 NNGETLLSDEPYDS

-449 ANRPNM
+449 SNRPNM

-473 SIGDTAYPLLTYYDS
+473 PIGDTAYPLLTYYDE
-488 LKEQRTGVSKV
+488 LKEQRTGVSKI
-499 GQGLDAD
+499 GQGLNAD

-512 STGLNQVMTQAQG
+512 STGLNQVMSQAQQ
-525 RIEFIARTFAN
+525 RVEFIARTFAH

-610 TQGNPSAPLVNLKKI
+610 TQGNPSAPLVNLSKI

-646 NPEENPLPEPEAPE
+646 NPEENPIPEEEPAE

-677 RKLAELELKHQELM
+677 RKLAELELKYKEQQ
-691 LKSEKQLLD
+691 LKHKKIMLD

-707 LELNYGKNI
+707 LELQYNKNI

-734 IGGFAKGNMPMPNIP
+734 IGGFAKGNMPKPNIP
-749 ADDPMRVPMPQGGI
+749 PSDPMNVPMPPQGI
-763 QAPVAPIEPQGLTQP
+763 QPPVAPAEPQLTQP
-778 DIQNANFNL
+778 NIQNANFKL
-787 PILPKK
+787 PNE

>member
-36 SRETALDYYLGNPM
+36 TRETALDYYLGNPM

-112 KKNNGWVLLHNFIKD
+112 KKNNGWVILHNFLKD
-127 ALLEKNGFLKI
+127 ALLEKNGFLKV
-138 YHEYSDKVT
+138 YHEYTDKVT
-147 RESYVGLSEDEY
+147 RESYVGLSDDEY
-159 TMLIDDNEIEV
+159 TMLIDDDGVEV
-170 IEHTEYADE
+170 VEHTEYADDK
-179 NPTGDYEQ
+179 PTGDYEQ
-187 EPVAPMGMQEGQH
+187 EPVAPMGMQE
-200 QMPDGTM
+200 
-207 MPDSEMPQQPEQPPI
+207 QPPI
-222 DAMMALMGGMGN
+222 DDMMAIMGAMGDEMPMGMAM
-234 EEQPLIDLAPMAMLH
+234 PVPMLH
-249 DVVVHRIN
+249 DVVIHRIN

-281 DDAKFIAQKKMMTR
+281 DDANFIAQKKMMTR
-295 SELLELGFD
+295 GELIELGFD
-304 EDIVA
+304 RDIID

-372 NNGSTLLSDEAFDS
+372 NNGETLLSDEAYDS

-473 SIGDTAYPLLTYYDS
+473 SIGETAYPLLTYYDE
-488 LKEQRTGVSKV
+488 LKEQRTGVSKI
-499 GQGLDAD
+499 GQGLNAD

-512 STGLNQVMTQAQG
+512 STGLNSVMSQAQQ
-525 RIEFIARTFAN
+525 RVEFIARTFAN

-579 ITITS
+579 ISITS
-584 GLGTGNQ
+584 GLGTGSQ

-610 TQGNPSAPLVNLKKI
+610 TQGNPSAPLVNLSKI

-646 NPEENPLPEPEAPE
+646 NPEENPIPEQEPAE

-677 RKLAELELKHQELM
+677 RKLAELELKHQELLM
-691 LKSEKQLLD
+691 KNEKQQLD
-700 FETKIQE
+700 FDAKIVE
-707 LELNYGKNI
+707 LELQYQKNI
-716 DQEEIKRQTKLS
+716 DQEEIKRQAKVST
-728 VEAMKQ
+728 EAMKQ
-734 IGGFAKGNMPMPNIP
+734 VGAFANKNMPMPQPNIP
-749 ADDPMRVPMPQGGI
+749 PNDPMNVPMPPQGI
-763 QAPVAPIEPQGLTQP
+763 QPPVAPAEPQLTQP
-778 DIQNANFNL
+778 NIQNANFKL
-787 PILPKK
+787 PNE